1 MTSRVDEAALAG
13 TLAAILERVRRGER
27 FEIARGGQVF
37 AVLAP
42 PVPALSPVG
51 ITGRELAARLGHL
64 VPPGDGFG
72 DDLEEIH
79 AAQGQATAPAWP
91 D

>member
-1 MTSRVDEAALAG
+1 MTSTVDEADLAAALG
-13 TLAAILERVRRGER
+13 AILERVRGGER
-27 FEIARGGQVF
+27 FEIEQGGRVF

-42 PVPALSPVG
+42 TEAPVG

-72 DDLEEIH
+72 DDLEAIH
-79 AAQGQATAPAWP
+79 AAQGQAMAPEWP